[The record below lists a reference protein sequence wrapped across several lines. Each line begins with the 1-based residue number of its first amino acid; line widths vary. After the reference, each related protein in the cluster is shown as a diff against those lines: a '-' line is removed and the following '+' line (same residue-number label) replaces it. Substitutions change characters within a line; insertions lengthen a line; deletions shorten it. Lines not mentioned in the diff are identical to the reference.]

1 MESDRGSVFIYCPV
15 LKRYPAQPVEACE
28 AFTPAVPSP
37 RTAEAAPA
45 LQTRERPTLDL
56 KRALDAAIDAA
67 RAAGDLLRSD
77 FHRPGGSR
85 GAVDKAEADVEAE
98 QLIRSRLTGLY
109 PDWGFLGE
117 ELGRVPASAGA
128 PIWLVDPNDGTRDYL
143 VGRRGSSVSIGLV
156 CEGVPVLGVIFA
168 FGYPDDGG
176 DLFAWAEGCGPFRRN
191 GGAVE
196 VSLPDTLEAHHVV
209 LVSSKGDRDPAGNL
223 RCAAPARY
231 RTVPSIA
238 HRLALVAAGDAA
250 AATSL
255 FAPGAWDYGAGHALL
270 RGSGAVLVD
279 ETGVE
284 IRYEAD
290 GSSKVK
296 KAFAGRPAVAA
307 ALAAQPWSE
316 VVTSGPAASKEVP
329 ARLARGATIPDP
341 ALLRRAQG
349 ALLGQFVGDS
359 LGSLVEFASASE
371 VAGQYPSGPRE
382 LVDGGRWG
390 TLAGQPTDDS
400 EMALALARSILLR
413 GSYDPEAALDAYR
426 AWYRSGP
433 FDIGATTRAALAGYL
448 MGDSQANGSLMRA
461 IPLAVI
467 AQSWSP
473 ERAAELGR
481 GDSSLTHP
489 NPVCRDA
496 VAAFVVAGAHA
507 IRTGEREGAYLA
519 ALAWARG
526 ASAAP
531 TVIETL
537 ERARAAPPVCDGES
551 QGWVLIALRNAFF
564 ELLHAESLEAGI
576 VGTVRRGGDTDTNAA
591 IAGALLG
598 AALGRPAFP
607 LQWRNAVLSCRS
619 HQARAKH
626 PRPPEYWP
634 IDCYEIAERLLLVGA
649 GPQS

>member
-1 MESDRGSVFIYCPV
+1 M
-15 LKRYPAQPVEACE
+15 A
-28 AFTPAVPSP
+28 
-37 RTAEAAPA
+37 
-45 LQTRERPTLDL
+45 TLDL
-56 KRALDAAIDAA
+56 RRALDEATAAA
-67 RAAGDLLRSD
+67 RAAGELLRAD
-77 FHRPGGSR
+77 FHRPGGPR

-98 QLIRSRLTGLY
+98 QLIRNWLTGLF
-109 PDWGFLGE
+109 PEWGFLGE
-117 ELGRVPASAGA
+117 ELGRVPALAGA

-156 CEGVPVLGVIFA
+156 VDGRPVLGVIYSFA
-168 FGYPDDGG
+168 YPDDAG
-176 DLFAWAEGCGPFRRN
+176 DLFTWAEGCGPFRRN
-191 GGAVE
+191 GVAVD
-196 VSLPDTLEAHHVV
+196 VTLPERLEAHHVV

-270 RGSGAVLVD
+270 RGVGAVLVD

-284 IRYEAD
+284 VRYEPD
-290 GSSKVK
+290 GSSKVN
-296 KAFAGRPAVAA
+296 KAFAGLPSVAA
-307 ALAAQPWSE
+307 QLASRPWSE
-316 VVTSGPAASKEVP
+316 VVTSGPAASREVP
-329 ARLARGATIPDP
+329 ARLVRGATVPDA

-359 LGSLVEFASASE
+359 LGSLVEFASAAE
-371 VAGQYPSGPRE
+371 IATEHPSGPRE
-382 LVDGGRWG
+382 LADGGRWG

-400 EMALALARSILLR
+400 EMALALARSILLKGR
-413 GSYDPEAALDAYR
+413 FDAESALEAYR
-426 AWYRSGP
+426 TWYRSGP

-461 IPLAVI
+461 IPLAVT
-467 AQSWSP
+467 AQAWP
-473 ERAAELGR
+473 VERAAELGR
-481 GDSSLTHP
+481 SDSRLTHP
-489 NPVCRDA
+489 HPACRDA

-507 IRTGEREGAYLA
+507 IRTGEREGAWQA
-519 ALAWARG
+519 AVGWARAAG
-526 ASAAP
+526 AAP
-531 TVIETL
+531 AVVETL
-537 ERARAAPPVCDGES
+537 ELARSAPPVCDGDS

-598 AALGRPAFP
+598 AALGRGAFP

-619 HQARAKH
+619 HQQRAKH

-634 IDCYEIAERLLLVGA
+634 IDCYELAERLLLAGA
-649 GPQS
+649 APQS